1 MTASLIAMFV
11 VGGVILIASIPFEI
25 YVAPVPLMPRRLI
38 RNKVFWLG
46 VIIDV
51 FYFASG
57 NLRSLYF
64 GSYTLIL
71 KDWTLTEWGYFSN
84 VSTVTLCVGGLL
96 NGVILRY
103 THRYK
108 MLQIFGLCIR
118 ILAMGLT
125 YWARGDNAS
134 YGVLVWTQLLNAYG
148 GSCSV
153 VGTRVA
159 TQASVPHQDLA
170 TIIALLA
177 LYTRLGGAIGSAVA
191 AVIWSGRMPAE
202 LLRQG
207 LTAAEARSVYA
218 KLTLVKAYPMDD
230 PRRQAAIRA
239 AGNVLEPIFLA
250 ALILSCIP
258 LLAAVYMPNWRLD
271 KRHNKAERTDI
282 AGRYV
287 EHSSDADAVEYRPE
301 NEAVFGK
308 ESLNPNHIDRESRND
323 AGASGSGSKTR
334 TATEQK

>member
-1 MTASLIAMFV
+1 MFV
-11 VGGVILIASIPFEI
+11 VGGVILIASIPFEMF
-25 YVAPVPLMPRRLI
+25 VAPVPLMPRRLI

-207 LTAAEARSVYA
+207 LTAAEAKSVYA

-250 ALILSCIP
+250 ALILSCVP

-301 NEAVFGK
+301 NDAVFAK
-308 ESLNPNHIDRESRND
+308 ESLNPNHIDRESGNV
-323 AGASGSGSKTR
+323 AGASGSGARSG
-334 TATEQK
+334 AQQN